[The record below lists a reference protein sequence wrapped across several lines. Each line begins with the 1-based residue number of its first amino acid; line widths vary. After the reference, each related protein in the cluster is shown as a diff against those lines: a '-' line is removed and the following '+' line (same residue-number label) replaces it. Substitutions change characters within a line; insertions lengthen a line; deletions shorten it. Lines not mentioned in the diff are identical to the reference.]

1 MNVLQIKQKIKPD
14 IFPLVKVKSKGQVT
28 LPIRM
33 REKLHLEDGNLL
45 EVFFRG
51 DEIVLR
57 PKAVVD
63 RHDLKAYLKEGLSEL
78 RAGKTVGPFKNMK
91 EYEAHI
97 KRTT

>member
-1 MNVLQIKQKIKPD
+1 M
-14 IFPLVKVKSKGQVT
+14 KVKSKGQVT
-28 LPIRM
+28 IPARM

-51 DEIVLR
+51 NEIILR

-63 RHDLKAYLKEGLSEL
+63 RHELKSYLKEGLSEF
-78 RAGKTVGPFKNMK
+78 RTGKTIGPFKSMK

-97 KRTT
+97 KRTS

>member
-1 MNVLQIKQKIKPD
+1 MFMKTLQTKQA

-28 LPIRM
+28 LPVRM

-51 DEIVLR
+51 NEIVLR

-63 RHDLKAYLKEGLSEL
+63 RHDLKSYLKEGLGEL
-78 RAGKTVGPFKNMK
+78 RAGKTVGPFNSMK
-91 EYEAHI
+91 EYEKHI
-97 KRTT
+97 KRTS

>member
-1 MNVLQIKQKIKPD
+1 MNAITTKQT

-51 DEIVLR
+51 NEIILR
-57 PKAVVD
+57 PKTVID
-63 RHDLKAYLKEGLSEL
+63 RHGLKAYLKEGLDEI

-97 KRTT
+97 KRTP

>member
-1 MNVLQIKQKIKPD
+1 MKTLQTKQV

-28 LPIRM
+28 IPARM

-45 EVFFRG
+45 EVFFRNN
-51 DEIVLR
+51 EIILR

-63 RHDLKAYLKEGLSEL
+63 RHNLKAYLKEGLGEL
-78 RAGKTVGPFKNMK
+78 RAGKTVGPFKSMK
-91 EYEAHI
+91 EYEAHV

>member
-1 MNVLQIKQKIKPD
+1 MNTQQLKQTA
-14 IFPLVKVKSKGQVT
+14 FPLVKVKSKGQVT
-28 LPIRM
+28 LPVRM

-51 DEIVLR
+51 NEIVLR

-63 RHDLKAYLKEGLSEL
+63 RHDLKAYLKEGIGEL
-78 RAGKTVGPFKNMK
+78 RVGKTVGPFKSMK

-97 KRTT
+97 KRTP